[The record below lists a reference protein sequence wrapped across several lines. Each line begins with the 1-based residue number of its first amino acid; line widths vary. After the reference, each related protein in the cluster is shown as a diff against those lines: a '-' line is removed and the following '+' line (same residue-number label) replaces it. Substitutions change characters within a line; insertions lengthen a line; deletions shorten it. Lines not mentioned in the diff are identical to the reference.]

1 MTNEGPEPAGM
12 DRETFT
18 ISIDGQDYEVDRPVV
33 TGAEIE
39 ELAGISPDDG
49 LVRVQDD
56 GTQVRVGEGEQVDLR
71 QGDRFRKPPRFNR
84 GQA

>member
-1 MTNEGPEPAGM
+1 MTNEGPEPTGV

-18 ISIDGQDYEVDRPVV
+18 ISIDGRDYEVDHPIV

-39 ELAGISPDDG
+39 ELAGISPGDG

-56 GTQVRVGEGEQVDLR
+56 GTQVRVGEGERVDLR
-71 QGDRFRKPPRFNR
+71 QADRFLKPPRFNR
-84 GQA
+84 G